1 MSETPNTGPTRR
13 KLLSIGAGAALTT
26 GLAGCA
32 STETTDDAS
41 GEHTVTMEPMG
52 EVTFDSVPETWM
64 AYFSTYGDMGIALGQ
79 LEGLQGLIYTEN
91 WPLEFYETLPGVDV
105 SFDDVPQL
113 TGSNGIDKE
122 IFYEMDCDVHLMDP
136 NFVARLDDNWDDDD
150 FEEIETNI
158 GPIVGN
164 SIRRRDEDWHDYRYY
179 DLYEAFEIIATLFDE
194 RERYEELEAIHDEF
208 QSTLEADLPPEDE
221 RPEIGLV
228 SINSDFETGSFYV
241 YPLEKGNG
249 RKQYQDLGVH
259 DAIGPHLDASYGEWD
274 YEQLLEVDP
283 DALVFSYGFSHATTE
298 QFEERMDQMRDDPT
312 GSELAAVRNDRLYR
326 GGTAYQGPII
336 NLHQT
341 EIAAKQFYPDV
352 FGAWNGLETLENA
365 DEQLV
370 DHQRIADV
378 VTGEF

>member
-1 MSETPNTGPTRR
+1 MTERSTTGPTRR
-13 KLLSIGAGAALTT
+13 KLLAIGAGTALTS

-32 STETTDDAS
+32 RTETTDDSS

-79 LEGLQGLIYTEN
+79 LEGLQGLIYTDN

-113 TGSNGIDKE
+113 AGSNGIDKE
-122 IFYEMDCDVHLMDP
+122 IFYELDCDVHLMDP

-150 FEEIETNI
+150 FEEIETNV

-164 SIRRRDEDWHDYRYY
+164 NIRRRDENWHDYRYY
-179 DLYEAFEIIATLFDE
+179 DLYEAFEIVATLFDE
-194 RERYEELEAIHDEF
+194 RERYDELEAIHDEF
-208 QSTLEADLPPEDE
+208 QSTLEADLLPEDE

-241 YPLEKGNG
+241 YPLENGNG
-249 RKQYQDLGVH
+249 RKQYQDLGVR

-274 YEQLLEVDP
+274 YEQLLEADP
-283 DALVFSYGFSHATTE
+283 DALVFSYGFSHATAD
-298 QFEERMDQMRDDPT
+298 QFEERMDLMRDDPT
-312 GSELAAVRNDRLYR
+312 GSELAAVQNDRLYR

-336 NLHQT
+336 NLLQT

-352 FGAWNGLETLENA
+352 FGAWDGLETLENA

-370 DHQRIADV
+370 DHRRVADV